1 MNIRY
6 LPFVFILIAFAF
18 SCVPNKKVLYL
29 QNEKTDLYGPA
40 PHDSVLRS
48 YAAVQ
53 YDYKLQQEDALSV
66 QISSL
71 TPKEYDFFSLGLPR
85 SNQTG
90 SIQNQGALRGYLI
103 DPEGNIEFPVVGK
116 VRMAGRTI
124 YEAERYIQDIARE
137 YLEEPMVR
145 VRLLNFRFTV
155 LGQVKREGSI
165 NTYNNRVSVMEG
177 IGLAGGMDELAD
189 RHNIKVV
196 RQHDNKITVH
206 YIDILSED
214 FVNSPFYYIHP
225 NDVIVVPP
233 LKQRP
238 FRRYFTQNI
247 AIITSTL
254 SLLLLVIGLIA
265 K

>member
-6 LPFVFILIAFAF
+6 LPFVIVLIAFAF

-29 QNEKTDLYGPA
+29 QDEQTDLYGPA
-40 PHDSVLRS
+40 PHDSVLRT
-48 YAAVQ
+48 YDVVQ

-85 SNQTG
+85 NNQSG
-90 SIQNQGALRGYLI
+90 SVRNQGALRGYLI
-103 DPEGNIEFPVVGK
+103 DKDGNIEFPVVGK
-116 VRMAGRTI
+116 VKMAGYTVF
-124 YEAERYIQDIARE
+124 EAEQHIQEIAKE

-155 LGQVKREGSI
+155 LGQVLREGSI
-165 NTYNNRVSVMEG
+165 NTYNNRVSVMEA
-177 IGLAGGMDELAD
+177 IGLAGGLNELAD
-189 RHNIKVV
+189 RHNIKIV
-196 RQHDNKITVH
+196 RQQDNQISVH

-214 FVNSPFYYIHP
+214 FITSPFYYIHP

-254 SLLLLVIGLIA
+254 SLVLLVIGLIT